1 MEDKVKRR
9 MIGFLDET
17 VNHYNLNNRSYFGGS
32 CSYIPL
38 DESCSEGCAIGR
50 KLPKTYKKKLINTI
64 FNYGY
69 GVSWLFEKFGV
80 PKYFKEM
87 PIEFLTSVQ
96 CLHDEPTH
104 WTNEGLSDLGV
115 SFYEKI
121 KTNFNLTDIK

>member
-9 MIGFLDET
+9 MIGFLDDT

-50 KLPKTYKKKLINTI
+50 KLPKTYKKKLIDSSYNITAS
-64 FNYGY
+64 
-69 GVSWLFEKFGV
+69 VSGLFEYFGV
-80 PKYFKEM
+80 PKYFKGM
-87 PIEFLTSVQ
+87 PVSFLRQVQ
-96 CLHDEPTH
+96 VLHDEPTH
-104 WTNEGLSDLGV
+104 WTSEGLSELGV
-115 SFYEKI
+115 SYYEKI